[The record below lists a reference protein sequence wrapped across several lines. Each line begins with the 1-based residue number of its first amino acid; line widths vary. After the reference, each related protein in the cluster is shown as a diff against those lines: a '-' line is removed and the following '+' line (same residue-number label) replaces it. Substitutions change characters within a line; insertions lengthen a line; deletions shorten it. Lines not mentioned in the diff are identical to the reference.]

1 MTEQEARKF
10 LEDLQN
16 WIRSKD
22 ILYQETKFND
32 PNGSQYGFVGYHI
45 RKIRKESG
53 EAWDS
58 ERAVQYLT
66 ALKIPIDD
74 KYGG

>member
-1 MTEQEARKF
+1 MNEEESRKF

-16 WIRSKD
+16 WIRDKD

-32 PNGSQYGFVGYHI
+32 SDGSQYGFVEHHI
-45 RKIRKESG
+45 RNIRKESG
-53 EAWDS
+53 ETWDN

>member
-1 MTEQEARKF
+1 MDEEESRKF
-10 LEDLQN
+10 LKDLQG

-22 ILYQETKFND
+22 ILYQETIFNNPD
-32 PNGSQYGFVGYHI
+32 GSQYGFVEYHI
-45 RKIRKESG
+45 RNIKKESG
-53 EAWDS
+53 QTWDN